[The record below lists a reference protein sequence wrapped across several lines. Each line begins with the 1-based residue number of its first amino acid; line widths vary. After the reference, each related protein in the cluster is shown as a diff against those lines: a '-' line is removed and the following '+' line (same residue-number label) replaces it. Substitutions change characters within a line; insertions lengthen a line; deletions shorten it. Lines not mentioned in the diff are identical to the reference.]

1 MVRCH
6 RLSLDFHSATEMSV
20 LNLIFSL
27 RPCSSAA
34 SLRYV
39 SISSAVAMGVLD
51 FQIFHE
57 KLEESLDIIKS
68 VNHITTLTQM

>member
-1 MVRCH
+1 MNNPDNKSPVVVVRCH
-6 RLSLDFHSATEMSV
+6 LLSLDFHSATEMSV

-39 SISSAVAMGVLD
+39 KISSAVAIGVLD
-51 FQIFHE
+51 LQIFQE
-57 KLEESLDIIKS
+57 KLKKAL
-68 VNHITTLTQM
+68 

>member
-1 MVRCH
+1 MNNPYYKSPVVVVRCH
-6 RLSLDFHSATEMSV
+6 LLSLDFHSATEMSV

-39 SISSAVAMGVLD
+39 KISSAVAIGVLD
-51 FQIFHE
+51 LQIFHE
-57 KLEESLDIIKS
+57 KLKKALSF
-68 VNHITTLTQM
+68 